1 LGVPDKVTGAIVSTL
16 YGRVE
21 HSLLEQ
27 SRRKPALAAY
37 ECVLRGVK
45 HLRGYGPDDNRRAV
59 ELFQQAID
67 LDPDY
72 ALARAYRA
80 LADVVL
86 HNYQS
91 APDSVLAQAWSLAS
105 TAVEIDGEDGRCH
118 GILGT
123 IHGVCGD
130 SKSEERH

>member
-21 HSLLEQ
+21 QSLLEQ
-27 SRRKPALAAY
+27 IRRKPTLAAY

-45 HLRGYGPDDNRRAV
+45 HLRGYGADDNRRAA

-72 ALARAYRA
+72 ALAYAYRA
-80 LADVVL
+80 FAEVTL
-86 HNYQS
+86 HGY
-91 APDSVLAQAWSLAS
+91 
-105 TAVEIDGEDGRCH
+105 
-118 GILGT
+118 
-123 IHGVCGD
+123 GD
-130 SKSEERH
+130 SPPAILKDALSMA